1 MDDFWNTC
9 GDYANKSGLPPP
21 YSPVVCTGHT
31 TGIVV
36 SFNLEGEEE
45 LRENE
50 ELSEAFRF
58 LDSVR
63 PSGKVME
70 YEHLV

>member
-1 MDDFWNTC
+1 MPVGIIGFT
-9 GDYANKSGLPPP
+9 LPLCP
-21 YSPVVCTGHT
+21 GRT

-63 PSGKVME
+63 PSG
-70 YEHLV
+70 